1 MPSDESISITEQIL
15 PTEDQLY
22 RKQSFISA
30 LDRIAEV
37 DQQLQQLVKRFGSE
51 GGSSGKTIEAMEEKA
66 NQQRTSQN
74 IILNSA
80 ESTIDQ
86 AIKRFDEQVDAM
98 KTQNMTIY
106 YKNNL
111 SSAF

>member
-1 MPSDESISITEQIL
+1 MPSDESITITEQIL

-22 RKQSFISA
+22 RKQSFQSA

-37 DQQLQQLVKRFGSE
+37 DQQLQQLVIRFGSE

-66 NQQRTSQN
+66 SQQRTSHTVV
-74 IILNSA
+74 LNDS
-80 ESTIDQ
+80 ETTIDQ
-86 AIKRFDEQVDAM
+86 SIQRFDEQVDAM